1 MKNDSE
7 LFSLLAPKEVHYPA
21 KNHAK
26 NPLNN
31 NNNVA
36 TQTAVAVG
44 TSVKREV
51 AVIMQT
57 QEVVAA
63 SRGKAAAA
71 VGWSASRRGNC
82 SKYKI

>member
-7 LFSLLAPKEVHYPA
+7 LFSLLAPKEVHYLA

-26 NPLNN
+26 NPPNN
-31 NNNVA
+31 NNAA

>member
-7 LFSLLAPKEVHYPA
+7 LFSLLAPKEVHYLA

-31 NNNVA
+31 NNA
-36 TQTAVAVG
+36 ETQTAVAVG